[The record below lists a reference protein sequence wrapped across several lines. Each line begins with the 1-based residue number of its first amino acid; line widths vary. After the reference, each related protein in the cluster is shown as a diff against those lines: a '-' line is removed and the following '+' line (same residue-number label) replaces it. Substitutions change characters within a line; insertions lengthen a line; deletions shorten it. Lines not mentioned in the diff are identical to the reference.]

1 MASTGA
7 DPVSNED
14 DVIKVLL
21 DQVHRH
27 IKLAEFFSKLL
38 EGKHAS
44 MSSGGSSLSSTADM
58 DKIGNTYMVI
68 KRNGERL
75 INDLEKEKR
84 FSN

>member
-7 DPVSNED
+7 DPVSNEED
-14 DVIKVLL
+14 TIKVLL

-27 IKLAEFFSKLL
+27 IKLAEFFSRLL

-44 MSSGGSSLSSTADM
+44 MSSSGSSLSSSADM
-58 DKIGNTYMVI
+58 HKIWKTYVVI

-75 INDLEKEKR
+75 INDLEKANR